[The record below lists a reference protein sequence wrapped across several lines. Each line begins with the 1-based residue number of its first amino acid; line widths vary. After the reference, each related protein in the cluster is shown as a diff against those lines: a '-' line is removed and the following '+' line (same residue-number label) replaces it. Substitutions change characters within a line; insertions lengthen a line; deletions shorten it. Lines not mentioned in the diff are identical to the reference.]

1 MNKQQINNNFSFKT
15 TGQSAQQAKQTFSVN
30 FHINFLQFKP
40 RALIF
45 FYIKN
50 IFSILKYLT

>member
-40 RALIF
+40 KALIF
-45 FYIKN
+45 F
-50 IFSILKYLT
+50 LH